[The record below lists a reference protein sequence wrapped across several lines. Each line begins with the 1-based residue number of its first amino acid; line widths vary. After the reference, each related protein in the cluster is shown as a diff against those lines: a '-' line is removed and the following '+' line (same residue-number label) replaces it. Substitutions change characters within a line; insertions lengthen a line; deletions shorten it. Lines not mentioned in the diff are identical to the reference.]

1 MKNKLRKHEDILCW
15 IYLLIF
21 LGIGISLALNRSLW
35 LDESLSMRWSAL
47 PFFKMMERLINDV
60 HPPFF
65 YIILKAFLIFAP
77 NNLILA
83 KIFIVIGYVL
93 TLLPSVYFLKKQ
105 FGKATMF
112 FFTLCLTS
120 LPMMLTKIVEVRMY
134 TWTMCFTIFAA
145 VFAYEV
151 MKNSKSKDWIFF
163 VVFALATAYTHYFG
177 LITMFFF
184 YPMILLYF
192 IIERRW
198 SDVKQWFFYSAVT
211 VVGYLPWLPI
221 ALKQLSGVND
231 NYWIEQY
238 SIMSYLKGLFRIE
251 SFPHST
257 KIYCAIIF
265 LSVVYLFIY
274 AFKKRTVEYFW
285 AFACTVPF
293 IGTFAFG
300 YLYGEFVKPIL
311 MDRYL
316 LIPLCLMLFGISLI
330 ARDLNKYIV
339 AIVCIFFACM
349 LLLNYPI
356 VYDKEYN
363 TYTEKTLV
371 FFEENIEENSFVLFN
386 RGELNTVIQ
395 FYREDVTLYQ
405 CEDISEF
412 PREYDEFWFADC
424 LGVVEKN
431 REYLRQYAIE
441 EYPEYGL
448 DDVTF
453 TIYHFTRR

>member
-1 MKNKLRKHEDILCW
+1 MKEKLLKKENVLCFV
-15 IYLLIF
+15 YLMGLVAV
-21 LGIGISLALNRSLW
+21 GISLALNRSLW

-47 PFFKMMERLINDV
+47 PFFEMMERLIRDV
-60 HPPFF
+60 HPPLF
-65 YIILKAFLIFAP
+65 YIILKGFLILDP
-77 NNLILA
+77 NNLIMA
-83 KIFIVIGYVL
+83 KVFIVIGYAFTIIPV
-93 TLLPSVYFLKKQ
+93 SYFLKKHL
-105 FGKATMF
+105 GKAPMF

-120 LPMMLTKIVEVRMY
+120 LPMMLIKIVEVRMY
-134 TWTMCFTIFAA
+134 TWTMCFIVLTAIY
-145 VFAYEV
+145 AYKI
-151 MKNSKSKDWIFF
+151 MKNASTKDWILF

-192 IIERRW
+192 VVEKKW
-198 SDVKQWFFYSAVT
+198 NNVKHWFIFSGIT

-221 ALKQLSGVND
+221 ALEQVSGVNS

-251 SFPHST
+251 AFPHST
-257 KIYCAIIF
+257 KIYCAIVF
-265 LSVVYLFIY
+265 FAVAYLFICMLI
-274 AFKKRTVEYFW
+274 KKRIEYFW

-316 LIPLCLMLFGISLI
+316 LLPLCLMILGISLV

-339 AIVCIFFACM
+339 GVVCLFFAVM

-356 VYDKEYN
+356 VFDKEYN
-363 TYTEKTLV
+363 TYTEKTLQ
-371 FFEENIEENSFVLFN
+371 FFEDNIEPDSYVVFN

-395 FYREDVTLYQ
+395 FYRDDVELYQ
-405 CEDISEF
+405 CEDIGQF
-412 PREYDEFWFADC
+412 PHEYNEFWFADC
-424 LGVVEKN
+424 LGVVDNN
-431 REYLRQYAIE
+431 REQLTGYDIK

-453 TIYHFTRR
+453 TIYQFTKK